1 MGGYF
6 ISMKTHQTS
15 SIPRHPQQRR
25 PQRRPNF
32 GRHDVVTT
40 APTWTRRISS
50 HFGSAHQLSPPSDRP
65 QRTITPTPTGA
76 TRATAD
82 SLSSRIIDR
91 TQHLTPPDTPRDRRP
106 RQYYRAHSSTKAT
119 TTNHHH
125 GGQCDHN
132 ATNNRTTTQQP
143 GQRATPNTHNY
154 RTSNDVTPHKQ
165 SIRLPRRTT
174 YLPRNALHETQP
186 SCEPY

>member
-15 SIPRHPQQRR
+15 SIPRHQQQRR
-25 PQRRPNF
+25 PQQRPNF
-32 GRHDVVTT
+32 CRHDVVKT
-40 APTWTRRISS
+40 APTWTRRTSS

-65 QRTITPTPTGA
+65 QRTITPTPTGS

-106 RQYYRAHSSTKAT
+106 RQYYRANSSTKAM

-125 GGQCDHN
+125 GEQCDHV
-132 ATNNRTTTQQP
+132 ATNHRPTIQP
-143 GQRATPNTHNY
+143 ATPNNLNWWA
-154 RTSNDVTPHKQ
+154 SNDVSPHNQ
-165 SIRLPRRTT
+165 SIRPPRRTT
-174 YLPRNALHETQP
+174 YLPRNVLHETQP
-186 SCEPY
+186 SYEPF